1 MGNRN
6 LLLRSATRTQS
17 DALCKMPSEGVLLG
31 GTFAPF
37 YTNFMDYLAEIG
49 IASFILEIKVLRT
62 SMS

>member
-1 MGNRN
+1 MWNGKQK

-37 YTNFMDYLAEIG
+37 YTNFMDDLAEIG

-62 SMS
+62 